1 MRLYWQHEQNNLR
14 FLCTSPTCEAG
25 IVMSRIPDHPLRL
38 ARLKRNLSQQALA
51 QRLNVQ
57 RSAVSA
63 IEDGRTRIPTPELID
78 KLAHVLDAPDIGE
91 EIRQWLEKPLQPSL
105 RPSAQNLMLIPPY
118 TLGQYYRTFQ
128 QWRSDV
134 ATTPT
139 AFASMLRINPAIVR
153 SYESG
158 KYATLPDGLASKM
171 LEAFSPYGFTTEY
184 ITALEGLP
192 RS

>member
-1 MRLYWQHEQNNLR
+1 
-14 FLCTSPTCEAG
+14 
-25 IVMSRIPDHPLRL
+25 MSRIPDHPLRL

-57 RSAVSA
+57 RSAISA
-63 IEDGRTRIPTPELID
+63 IEDGRTRMPTPELTD
-78 KLAHVLDAPDIGE
+78 KLAQALDAPDIGE
-91 EIRQWLEKPLQPSL
+91 EIRTWLEKPLQPSL

-128 QWRSDV
+128 QWRTEI
-134 ATTPT
+134 AATPT

-153 SYESG
+153 NYESG
-158 KYATLPDGLASKM
+158 KLQTLPDGLAAKM
-171 LEAFSPYGFTTEY
+171 LEAFGPFGFSTDY

-192 RS
+192 RA